1 MKAIYYEKYGGPE
14 VLEYKEIEKPTVTDD
29 GVLVKINAAAMNP
42 LDWRLR
48 SGTPFLA
55 RLVISGIMKPK
66 MQILGVDFAGTVE
79 SVGKNVEQLKIGD
92 EVFGMAPGGRNGS
105 HAEYISVS
113 EKYVALKPE
122 NMTYEQAAGVPF
134 AGTMALEGI
143 RDYGKV
149 ESGQRVLIN
158 GASGGM
164 GTYAV
169 QIAKALG
176 AEVTGVCST
185 RNLEM
190 VQSIGA
196 DHVVDYTKEDFTKK
210 GETYDVIFD
219 VVDKNSFSN
228 CSGSMSDNGIYITTG
243 MSPGLMFQKIWTSMT
258 SSKSALPIWGKG
270 MKEDLIILKGLIEEG
285 KVTTVIDRIYSLEE
299 VPEAHRYIEQGHARG
314 KVIIK
319 IA

>member
-1 MKAIYYEKYGGPE
+1 MRAIYYDKYGGPD
-14 VLEYKEIEKPTVTDD
+14 VLEYKEIEKPVAMDD
-29 GVLVKINAAAMNP
+29 DVLVKNHAAAMNP
-42 LDWRLR
+42 MDWRLR

-55 RLVISGIMKPK
+55 RLVVSGITKPK
-66 MQILGVDFAGTVE
+66 RPILGVDFAGTVE

-92 EVFGMAPGGRNGS
+92 EVYGMVQANRDGS
-105 HAEYISVS
+105 HAEYVCVP
-113 EKYVALKPE
+113 EENVALKPV

-143 RDYGKV
+143 RDYGNIKP
-149 ESGQRVLIN
+149 GQRVLIN
-158 GASGGM
+158 GASGGI

-169 QIAKALG
+169 QIAKTFG

-196 DHVVDYTKEDFTKK
+196 DHVIDYTKEDFTKK
-210 GETYDVIFD
+210 GEVYDVIFD
-219 VVDKNSFSN
+219 VVDKNTFSN
-228 CSGSMSDNGIYITTG
+228 CRDSLSDNGIYITTG
-243 MSPGLMFQKIWTSMT
+243 MGPGLIFQKFWTSMT
-258 SSKSALPIWGKG
+258 SSKSALPMWGKG
-270 MKEDLIILKGLIEEG
+270 MKEDLIILKELVEDG
-285 KVTTVIDRIYSLEE
+285 KVTTVIDRTYSLEE

>member
-1 MKAIYYEKYGGPE
+1 MKAVVYEKYGSPE
-14 VLEYKEIEKPTVTDD
+14 VLEYKEIEKPTVLDD
-29 GVLVKINAAAMNP
+29 DVLVKINAAAMNP

-55 RLVISGIMKPK
+55 RLIISGIMKPK

-92 EVFGMAPGGRNGS
+92 EVFGMAPSGRNGS

-113 EKYVALKPE
+113 EENVALKPA
-122 NMTYEQAAGVPF
+122 NTTYEQAAGVPF
-134 AGTMALEGI
+134 AGTMALEGV
-143 RDYGKV
+143 RDYGEIKP
-149 ESGQRVLIN
+149 GQRFLIN

-169 QIAKALG
+169 QIAKAFG

-196 DHVVDYTKEDFTKK
+196 DHVIDYTKEDFTKNGK
-210 GETYDVIFD
+210 IYNVIFD
-219 VVDKNSFSN
+219 VVAKNSFSN
-228 CSGSMSDNGIYITTG
+228 CSNSLSDNGIYITTG
-243 MSPGLMFQKIWTSMT
+243 MGPGLIFQKFWTSMT
-258 SSKSALPIWGKG
+258 SSKKMLPMWGKG
-270 MKEDLIILKGLIEEG
+270 RKEDLIILKDLIEDG
-285 KVTTVIDRIYSLEE
+285 SVTTVIDRTYSLNE

>member
-1 MKAIYYEKYGGPE
+1 MKVVYYEKYGPPE
-14 VLEYKEIEKPTVTDD
+14 VLEYKEIEKPVVMDD
-29 GVLVKINAAAMNP
+29 DVLVKIHAAAMNP

-55 RLVISGIMKPK
+55 RLVISGLTKPK
-66 MQILGVDFAGTVE
+66 THILGVDFAGTVE
-79 SVGKNVEQLKIGD
+79 SVGKNVEQLYIGD
-92 EVFGMAPGGRNGS
+92 EVFGMVPGGRDGS
-105 HAEYISVS
+105 HAEYVCIS
-113 EKYVALKPE
+113 EKNVALKPV

-134 AGTMALEGI
+134 AGSMALEGI
-143 RDYGKV
+143 RDYGEIK
-149 ESGQRVLIN
+149 SGQRILIN

-169 QIAKALG
+169 QIAKSFG

-196 DHVVDYTKEDFTKK
+196 DHVIDYTKEDFTKM
-210 GETYDVIFD
+210 GEIYDVIFD

-228 CSGSMSDNGIYITTG
+228 CRNSLSDNGIYITTG
-243 MSPGLMFQKIWTSMT
+243 MSPRLILQKTWTSMT
-258 SSKSALPIWGKG
+258 SSKSALPMWGKG
-270 MKEDLIILKGLIEEG
+270 MKEDLIILKDLIEEG
-285 KVTTVIDRIYSLEE
+285 KVTTVIDRTYSLSE